1 MAEDK
6 GKTVENQYSG
16 SATDQS
22 KSRVEDILP
31 QIRQE
36 VSNEAAEQ
44 PAQAP
49 VELPPVVDKTK
60 RTNDLEYF
68 QEDFS
73 KYLRSVIM
81 LRDRYANRLYALLVF
96 EVVAM
101 FLFVL
106 GYGLGILELDQWLV
120 LIIAE
125 SIIVKT
131 FLTIQIIVKNLF
143 PNKNLLELLIQGSGK
158 RVPEDLSED
167 QSDK

>member
-1 MAEDK
+1 MAEEK
-6 GKTVENQYSG
+6 YKTVENQNSG
-16 SATDQS
+16 STTDQT
-22 KSRVEDILP
+22 KGRVEDILP

-158 RVPEDLSED
+158 SIPQDLGEA

>member
-6 GKTVENQYSG
+6 GKTVENQNSG
-16 SATDQS
+16 STTDQT
-22 KSRVEDILP
+22 KGRVEDILP